1 MVVFNPNGTLAARFA
16 TPARMR
22 ITEICADCVLGV
34 DYDGFVVKRVLMY
47 MLTRHFARRRQPPL
61 FPVVTVP

>member
-1 MVVFNPNGTLAARFA
+1 
-16 TPARMR
+16 MR

-47 MLTRHFARRRQPPL
+47 MLTRHLTRRRQPPL